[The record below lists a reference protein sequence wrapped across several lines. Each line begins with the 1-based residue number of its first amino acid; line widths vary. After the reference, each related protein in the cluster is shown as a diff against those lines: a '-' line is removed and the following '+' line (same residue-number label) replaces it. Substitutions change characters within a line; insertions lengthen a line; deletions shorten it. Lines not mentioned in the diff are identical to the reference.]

1 MTVLISGAGGFVGGH
16 VVRRYL
22 EHGYRVRAFVRST
35 SRVEHLT
42 ALGVPL
48 VYGDLRDPASLR
60 AALEGCS
67 VLVHVAADYR
77 LWARDPTELYRS
89 NVDGTRSILQ
99 AALDAGVERVVYT
112 STVGTLGI
120 PKDGSPGTEDTP
132 VSLKDMVG
140 HYKRSKFL
148 AEEEARRFY
157 TEYHLPIVIVNPS
170 TPVGEEDAK
179 PSPTG
184 KMIVDFL
191 RGRMVAYI
199 DTGLNL
205 VDVRDVAEGHVLA
218 LERGKPGQRYILGN
232 RNLTL
237 RGIFHIL
244 AEVTGRPAPKVR
256 LPYGIAYLAGWVDTL
271 VEGYLMRREP
281 SIPIEGVRMARK
293 HMFFDASRA
302 VRELGLPQSSVEEAL
317 ARAATWFRQR
327 GYA

>member
-1 MTVLISGAGGFVGGH
+1 MTVLITGAGGFVGGH
-16 VVRRYL
+16 VVRSFL
-22 EHGYRVRAFVRST
+22 EHGYSVRAFVRPS
-35 SRVEHLT
+35 SRTDHLT
-42 ALGVPL
+42 ALDVPL
-48 VYGDLRDPASLR
+48 VYGDLRDPSSLSS
-60 AALEGCS
+60 ALCGCS

-77 LWARDPTELYRS
+77 LWARRPSELYSS
-89 NVDGTRSILQ
+89 NVDGTRSLLR
-99 AALDAGVERVVYT
+99 AALEAGVERVVYT

-120 PKDGSPGTEDTP
+120 PKDGKPGTEDTP

-148 AEEEARRFY
+148 AEEEVRRFY
-157 TEYHLPIVIVNPS
+157 AEHRLPIVIVNPS

-205 VDVRDVAEGHVLA
+205 VDVRDVSEGHVLA
-218 LERGKPGQRYILGN
+218 LERGIPGQRYILGN

-237 RGIFHIL
+237 RGIFHML
-244 AEVTGRPAPKVR
+244 AAVTGLPAPKVR
-256 LPYGIAYLAGWVDTL
+256 LPYWVAYAAGWVDTL
-271 VEGYLMRREP
+271 VEGGLLGHEP
-281 SIPIEGVRMARK
+281 SIPLEGVRMARK
-293 HMFFDASRA
+293 RMFFDASRA
-302 VRELGLPQSSVEEAL
+302 VRELGLPQSPVEEAL
-317 ARAATWFRQR
+317 ARAVSWFRSR